1 MYGSSNRN
9 RSSSSASKNTSSS
22 SSTHCDQDQEK
33 QSSVQK
39 EELNSVSLR
48 KPNDSI
54 SQTGGSSFARTEND
68 LSKEDDCSISNSD
81 VDDDN
86 NTDDEYDEQ
95 ELLMEFKKLISK
107 HMKL

>member
-9 RSSSSASKNTSSS
+9 RSSSSASKNTSS

-95 ELLMEFKKLISK
+95 ELLMKFKKLISK